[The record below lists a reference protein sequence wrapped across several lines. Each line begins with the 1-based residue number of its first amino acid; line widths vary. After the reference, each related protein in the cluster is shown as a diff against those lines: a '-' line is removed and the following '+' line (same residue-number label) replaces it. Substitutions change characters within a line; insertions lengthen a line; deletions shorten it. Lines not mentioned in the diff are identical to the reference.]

1 MKAATESAVVPGA
14 SGSTCT
20 WPDRKLSKSDQALVD
35 RKKAEWETI
44 RADVLARF
52 SPCWRRASW
61 IESVGAAVRSGAH
74 SAHRASPGLGGAVL
88 VEALQAVQT
97 ACLVGFV
104 IDQARLQGVQI
115 LSDFSAKNRPVL
127 IRQAAEL
134 AQMAGRYS
142 AAAKLESNGVYLPAL
157 SYGWSSLLHKVFFAM
172 ASEWR
177 SEMQKAK
184 KQLREWSP
192 ATRNRMSIDI
202 WLADE
207 WPRGA
212 YKATCAE
219 LFERAPKLPGLKV
232 NGKMLRE
239 RARELGLA
247 WKTEPGPM
255 VPPVD

>member
-1 MKAATESAVVPGA
+1 MKAETKNAVAAGA
-14 SGSTCT
+14 SGSPCS
-20 WPDRKLSKSDQALVD
+20 WPDRKLSRSDQRIVD
-35 RKKAEWETI
+35 GKKAGWESI
-44 RADVLARF
+44 RADVLARI
-52 SPCWRRASW
+52 SPCWHRASW
-61 IESVGAAVRSGAH
+61 IDSVGAVVRSGAH
-74 SAHRASPGLGGAVL
+74 SAHRASPGLSEAVL

-115 LSDFSAKNRPVL
+115 LSEFSAKDCPTM

-134 AQMAGRYS
+134 ALMADRYAYAGRF
-142 AAAKLESNGVYLPAL
+142 ESTGVFVPAL
-157 SYGWSSLLHKVFFAM
+157 SCGWSPLLHKVFFAM
-172 ASEWR
+172 AREWR

-192 ATRNRMSIDI
+192 ATRARMSIDI

-212 YKATCAE
+212 FKATCAE
-219 LFERAPKLPGLKV
+219 LLERAPKLPGLKV
-232 NGKMLRE
+232 TGKMLRE

-247 WKTEPGPM
+247 WKTEPGPL

>member
-1 MKAATESAVVPGA
+1 MSE
-14 SGSTCT
+14 
-20 WPDRKLSKSDQALVD
+20 
-35 RKKAEWETI
+35 
-44 RADVLARF
+44 
-52 SPCWRRASW
+52 
-61 IESVGAAVRSGAH
+61 
-74 SAHRASPGLGGAVL
+74 AVL

-115 LSDFSAKNRPVL
+115 LSEFSAKDCPTM

-134 AQMAGRYS
+134 ALMADRYAYAGRF
-142 AAAKLESNGVYLPAL
+142 ESTGVFVPAL
-157 SYGWSSLLHKVFFAM
+157 SCGWSPLLHKVFFAM
-172 ASEWR
+172 AREWR

-192 ATRNRMSIDI
+192 ATRARMSIDI

-212 YKATCAE
+212 FKATCAE
-219 LFERAPKLPGLKV
+219 LLERAPKLPGLKV
-232 NGKMLRE
+232 TGKMLRE

-247 WKTEPGPM
+247 WKTEPGPL